1 MNDKLNIKTQVNDVY
16 EYLVN
21 IANLDIILAGNYVSA
36 IISLNSVKND
46 IENID
51 TIIDRVFWKMI
62 LELSKHITEDDMSF
76 IIYKSY
82 CLNDPSED
90 LIKDCFKIVNNE
102 LINKKSSNETT
113 IYDLLEKL
121 KNKYDST
128 EIAKSLDTVFDILL
142 DYYSIV
148 RK

>member
-36 IISLNSVKND
+36 IISFNSVKND
-46 IENID
+46 IENIE

-62 LELSKHITEDDMSF
+62 LELSKYITEDDMSF